1 LTDWEFV
8 DDVFGVS
15 EIHLADTDQT
25 EEDGFVYKEIL
36 RTGEWPA
43 IPTRAG
49 QINKPLRVVRDGAS
63 SRDNGTISLS
73 EILSNFQAGAIPRVQ
88 VPLSDTRDD
97 HPDDITR
104 VNTGF
109 VRELF
114 IKDEEDGI
122 SKLVAKI
129 EFTEPDVKEKAL
141 RGTYADVSSGI
152 PWGIKSKGKEFGTCL
167 EHVAIT
173 NTGFIDGLGP
183 FALAA
188 SNKEAAEKADFVHF
202 GLLEELERPVDI
214 SYEEKHRLLVHHLTE
229 NLQLKNYHVGDI
241 VGDFVRIRDKS
252 GGFQWDAPFSVVA
265 EDKVDLAPISEW
277 KTIAIA
283 SEDSAEE
290 EADEPPVTVPE
301 IQPQTELS
309 ALEHARRLRKM
320 RLSQGNSNTTSEVK
334 MPMSREELDRLELS
348 DSQRAAFQSL
358 LEENVE
364 LRSVSREKEIDDRI
378 AELSELG
385 FSDRPGA
392 LKFYRQVALSEDGGP
407 ATVLLSD
414 KGQREELSAQEIL
427 DRFIDAVKGTD
438 EKITLSDQQLLTNHD
453 DPKPPENAENE
464 VERPFEDRLAE
475 AQAAIGVSS

>member
-1 LTDWEFV
+1 
-8 DDVFGVS
+8 
-15 EIHLADTDQT
+15 
-25 EEDGFVYKEIL
+25 
-36 RTGEWPA
+36 
-43 IPTRAG
+43 
-49 QINKPLRVVRDGAS
+49 
-63 SRDNGTISLS
+63 
-73 EILSNFQAGAIPRVQ
+73 
-88 VPLSDTRDD
+88 
-97 HPDDITR
+97 
-104 VNTGF
+104 
-109 VRELF
+109 
-114 IKDEEDGI
+114 
-122 SKLVAKI
+122 
-129 EFTEPDVKEKAL
+129 
-141 RGTYADVSSGI
+141 
-152 PWGIKSKGKEFGTCL
+152 
-167 EHVAIT
+167 
-173 NTGFIDGLGP
+173 
-183 FALAA
+183 
-188 SNKEAAEKADFVHF
+188 
-202 GLLEELERPVDI
+202 
-214 SYEEKHRLLVHHLTE
+214 
-229 NLQLKNYHVGDI
+229 
-241 VGDFVRIRDKS
+241 
-252 GGFQWDAPFSVVA
+252 
-265 EDKVDLAPISEW
+265 
-277 KTIAIA
+277 
-283 SEDSAEE
+283 
-290 EADEPPVTVPE
+290 VTVPE

>member
-152 PWGIKSKGKEFGTCL
+152 PWGIKSKGKEF
-167 EHVAIT
+167 
-173 NTGFIDGLGP
+173 
-183 FALAA
+183 
-188 SNKEAAEKADFVHF
+188 
-202 GLLEELERPVDI
+202 
-214 SYEEKHRLLVHHLTE
+214 
-229 NLQLKNYHVGDI
+229 
-241 VGDFVRIRDKS
+241 
-252 GGFQWDAPFSVVA
+252 
-265 EDKVDLAPISEW
+265 
-277 KTIAIA
+277 
-283 SEDSAEE
+283 
-290 EADEPPVTVPE
+290 
-301 IQPQTELS
+301 
-309 ALEHARRLRKM
+309 
-320 RLSQGNSNTTSEVK
+320 
-334 MPMSREELDRLELS
+334 
-348 DSQRAAFQSL
+348 
-358 LEENVE
+358 
-364 LRSVSREKEIDDRI
+364 
-378 AELSELG
+378 
-385 FSDRPGA
+385 
-392 LKFYRQVALSEDGGP
+392 
-407 ATVLLSD
+407 
-414 KGQREELSAQEIL
+414 
-427 DRFIDAVKGTD
+427 
-438 EKITLSDQQLLTNHD
+438 
-453 DPKPPENAENE
+453 
-464 VERPFEDRLAE
+464 
-475 AQAAIGVSS
+475 